1 MNPVFKPLSLLAA
14 CLVLAFGNQAMAAD
28 VRVSIEGITSADG
41 KVMTALF
48 DKASEFPRGK
58 LSLANMAPATVGAVK
73 VVFADLPPGKYAISV
88 YHDVNGNQ
96 RMDANMVGIPS
107 EPYGFSRDARGKMGP
122 PSFEDAAFE
131 VGKDTVNLTIK
142 VK

>member
-1 MNPVFKPLSLLAA
+1 MKRFILLLTISLTAFAA
-14 CLVLAFGNQAMAAD
+14 SAAQAAD
-28 VRVSIEGITSADG
+28 IHLTVEGVASAEG
-41 KVMTALF
+41 KVMVALF

-58 LSLANMAPATVGAVK
+58 LSLASMVPATPGAVK
-73 VVFADLPPGKYAISV
+73 VVFTGVEPGKYAISA

-96 RMDANMVGIPS
+96 RLDANMLGIPS

-122 PSFEDAAFE
+122 PSFDDAAFE
-131 VGKDTVNLTIK
+131 VGKENLNLTLR